1 MKKETKE
8 KLQNVLEKAVAVQEV
23 AGGNLLVLKDGQEVC
38 YVEAGMADTECGDE
52 WGIRG
57 QFFVSKD
64 TTILFSYNSLDTL
77 LKLLKK
83 LG

>member
-38 YVEAGMADTECGDE
+38 YVEAGMADAECGAE
-52 WGIRG
+52 
-57 QFFVSKD
+57 
-64 TTILFSYNSLDTL
+64 
-77 LKLLKK
+77 
-83 LG
+83 